1 MTSNIQNSAPHSDA
15 SNGSRRSI
23 IDWTVRICLNAYE
36 LNGSYSVL
44 IFLGDVPDD
53 PDIWMLSPS
62 YVGMHCAYVSS
73 TVDQKPVITQGFV
86 HLNHWIAEK
95 SRLGSFD
102 PSVVE
107 PYLKDKLSWR
117 AQMVSPL
124 LPVAVIL
131 NKCFRPAVPRLV
143 CRRSHRWRLLYLLLQ
158 LHWGQVW
165 YFQFLEKRS
174 TTTALRLIVSVALTL
189 RNCQK
194 SKVHGEY
201 ARPLVL
207 YYVVSVPLFTP
218 EFPPSFARYRLCLNC
233 SLFSIFPVWLLVPS
247 KKSKLKVRAVEANAS

>member
-1 MTSNIQNSAPHSDA
+1 MTSNTQNSAPHSDA
-15 SNGSRRSI
+15 SNASRRSF

-36 LNGSYSVL
+36 LSGSYSVL

-62 YVGMHCAYVSS
+62 YVGMHSAYVDS

-86 HLNHWIAEK
+86 LLNNWIAEN

-124 LPVAVIL
+124 LIKFVAVIL

-143 CRRSHRWRLLYLLLQ
+143 CRRSHRWRLLYLLFQ

-174 TTTALRLIVSVALTL
+174 TTTALRLVVSVALTL
-189 RNCQK
+189 RNHQK
-194 SKVHGEY
+194 SRAQGEY

-218 EFPPSFARYRLCLNC
+218 EFRPSFARCRL
-233 SLFSIFPVWLLVPS
+233 
-247 KKSKLKVRAVEANAS
+247 